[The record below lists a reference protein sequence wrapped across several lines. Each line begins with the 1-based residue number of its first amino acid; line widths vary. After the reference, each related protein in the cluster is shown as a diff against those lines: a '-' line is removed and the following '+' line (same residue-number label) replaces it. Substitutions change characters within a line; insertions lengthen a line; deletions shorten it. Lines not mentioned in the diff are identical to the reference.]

1 MSYEHAYNQVGVNPT
16 YPAERR
22 SSLRLAV
29 PFRALTRWRSRG
41 ASVEEEVTLANLSA
55 HGLRTQISQLL
66 AVGEPLFVLV
76 RFDLRTEPRIAG
88 PGVAIRGVIIRTEQ
102 LADGR
107 CDIALLFTHHR
118 MLFESY
124 FTPPHGATLGR
135 TL

>member
-1 MSYEHAYNQVGVNPT
+1 MSYEHAYNQVGINT
-16 YPAERR
+16 SYPAERR

-29 PFRALTRWRSRG
+29 PFRALTRWRSHG
-41 ASVEEEVTLANLSA
+41 ASVEEEVILANLSA

-76 RFDLRTEPRIAG
+76 RFDLRTEPRVAG

-124 FTPPHGATLGR
+124 FTPSHGATLPPTR
-135 TL
+135 

>member
-1 MSYEHAYNQVGVNPT
+1 MSYEHAYNQVGVNT
-16 YPAERR
+16 SYPAERR

-29 PFRALTRWRSRG
+29 PFRALTRWRSHG
-41 ASVEEEVTLANLSA
+41 TSVEEEVTLANLSA

-76 RFDLRTEPRIAG
+76 RFDLRMEPRIAG

-124 FTPPHGATLGR
+124 FTPPHGATLHS
-135 TL
+135 TP

>member
-16 YPAERR
+16 YPTERR

-118 MLFESY
+118 MLFESS